1 MLALPWWKWSS
12 LISLPQLVQEMGPY
26 QVLPLTDWALSSKH
40 SQVSLGEWNPC
51 CWAHANHPFS
61 HHGHFVQESIERWQ
75 MWLWKRLNGI
85 HTMDH
90 LIYLIIKILLYWSQ
104 CLMGIHMEHKHL
116 HIFAYSRDLYI
127 LLPQTTLSPIFYS
140 CFFPS
145 PWKITGFRLLMYN
158 LTSRNFSLQAKW
170 KTRCTAQMSAHQ
182 KDFPLPLSFGDIEKG
197 CSTIAAHFQVMP
209 SHHVEP
215 PVNQALVFSSSVKRM

>member
-1 MLALPWWKWSS
+1 MTYVLVRVLQWNRTNSMHAGKANLYPTCVYSSRDKMLALPWWKWSS

-90 LIYLIIKILLYWSQ
+90 LIYLIIKMLLYWSQ

-127 LLPQTTLSPIFYS
+127 LLPQSTLSPIFYS
-140 CFFPS
+140 CFFP
-145 PWKITGFRLLMYN
+145 K
-158 LTSRNFSLQAKW
+158 SLAIQSNHW
-170 KTRCTAQMSAHQ
+170 
-182 KDFPLPLSFGDIEKG
+182 
-197 CSTIAAHFQVMP
+197 FQSINVQ
-209 SHHVEP
+209 SHI
-215 PVNQALVFSSSVKRM
+215 